1 MPVSLVTYLEW
12 DQIYTGCKMKK
23 CFEQPDKF
31 RYNSEKD
38 AETMMLIIGPDSKK
52 LKAYHCDSCD
62 GWHLAKKKK

>member
-1 MPVSLVTYLEW
+1 
-12 DQIYTGCKMKK
+12 MKK